1 MCDVVA
7 LESADDEHGFSWW
20 LAVVTR
26 APFQHKGKTQ
36 TTAAGVKLI
45 EKGWYLAV
53 QYYER
58 TPPSSVDTFQLSA
71 MEMIIDAEGVIFAS
85 ASLRVEPAR
94 PQRVLRAARGSR
106 SAPALV
112 KLVAAANVIAEIEA
126 SLKSLSL

>member
-1 MCDVVA
+1 MDFR
-7 LESADDEHGFSWW
+7 GGW

-71 MEMIIDAEGVIFAS
+71 LEMVIDAEGVIFAS
-85 ASLRVEPAR
+85 PSLLEPAR
-94 PQRVLRAARGSR
+94 PQRVLRAARGAR
-106 SAPALV
+106 SVPALM
-112 KLVAAANVIAEIEA
+112 KLAAAADVITNIEA
-126 SLKSLSL
+126 SLKALSL

>member
-1 MCDVVA
+1 MLA

-36 TTAAGVKLI
+36 TTAASVKLI

-71 MEMIIDAEGVIFAS
+71 LEMVIDAEGVIFAS
-85 ASLRVEPAR
+85 PSLLEPAR
-94 PQRVLRAARGSR
+94 PQRVLRAARGER
-106 SAPALV
+106 SVQALM
-112 KLVAAANVIAEIEA
+112 KLVAAADVIANIEA

>member
-45 EKGWYLAV
+45 EKVGTSPFNTTS
-53 QYYER
+53 ER
-58 TPPSSVDTFQLSA
+58 HHL
-71 MEMIIDAEGVIFAS
+71 
-85 ASLRVEPAR
+85 L
-94 PQRVLRAARGSR
+94 
-106 SAPALV
+106 
-112 KLVAAANVIAEIEA
+112 
-126 SLKSLSL
+126 

>member
-1 MCDVVA
+1 MDFR
-7 LESADDEHGFSWW
+7 GGW

-71 MEMIIDAEGVIFAS
+71 LEMVIDAEGVIFAS
-85 ASLRVEPAR
+85 PSLLEPAR
-94 PQRVLRAARGSR
+94 PQRVLRAARGER
-106 SAPALV
+106 SVQALM
-112 KLVAAANVIAEIEA
+112 KLVAAADVIANIEA

>member
-1 MCDVVA
+1 MDFR
-7 LESADDEHGFSWW
+7 GGWQT
-20 LAVVTR
+20 VVTR

-71 MEMIIDAEGVIFAS
+71 LEMVIDAEGVIFAS
-85 ASLRVEPAR
+85 ASLRLEPAR
-94 PQRVLRAARGSR
+94 PQRVLRAARGER
-106 SAPALV
+106 SVQALM
-112 KLVAAANVIAEIEA
+112 KLVAAADVIANIEA